1 MATARSPY
9 GMAIAENCQGCE
21 QRDGDYFCSFASP
34 ALRAFEKLSFT
45 STFPKGAVIFVE
57 EQAARG
63 IFVLCR
69 GRVKLSVNSSD
80 GKTLIVRIAEPGEV
94 LGLSSTV
101 LHKPYQVT
109 AETLEPCQL
118 KFVKAD
124 DFLQFLQKDA
134 DVCFRVAQQ
143 LSEEY
148 SEACREIGS
157 LGLSHSAAERLAS
170 LLLDWGASN
179 GAGDKQPVRLTLTH
193 EEMAQ
198 MIGTSRETVTR
209 LLGKFKERQLI
220 QLRGSNLL
228 IRNPQ
233 QLQAL
238 SVDARGMAVEK

>member
-9 GMAIAENCQGCE
+9 GIEIAESCQHCE
-21 QRDGDYFCSFASP
+21 ARDGDYFCSFSTP
-34 ALRAFEKLSFT
+34 ALRSFEKISFT
-45 STFPKGAVIFVE
+45 ATFPKGAVIFVE

-63 IFVLCR
+63 IYVLCR

-118 KFVKAD
+118 KFVKAE

-148 SEACREIGS
+148 NQACREIGS

-170 LLLDWGASN
+170 LLLDWASTD
-179 GAGDKQPVRLTLTH
+179 GSAARQPVRLTLTH

-209 LLGKFKERQLI
+209 LLGKFKQRQLI
-220 QLRGSNLL
+220 QLRGSSLL
-228 IRNPQ
+228 VRNPDG
-233 QLQAL
+233 LAAMAA
-238 SVDARGMAVEK
+238 DARGISGEK

>member
-1 MATARSPY
+1 ME
-9 GMAIAENCQGCE
+9 IADSCQHC
-21 QRDGDYFCSFASP
+21 QSRDGDYFCSFSSP

-118 KFVKAD
+118 KFVKAE

-148 SEACREIGS
+148 NQACREIGS

-179 GAGDKQPVRLTLTH
+179 GGVKQPVRLTLTH

-209 LLGKFKERQLI
+209 LLGKFKQRQLI
-220 QLRGSNLL
+220 QLRGSSLL
-228 IRNPQ
+228 IRNAQ
-233 QLQAL
+233 ELQAL
-238 SVDARGMAVEK
+238 AVDARGLGVET

>member
-1 MATARSPY
+1 ME
-9 GMAIAENCQGCE
+9 IADSCQHC
-21 QRDGDYFCSFASP
+21 QSRDGDYFCSFSSP

-118 KFVKAD
+118 KFVKAE

-148 SEACREIGS
+148 NQACREIGS

-179 GAGDKQPVRLTLTH
+179 GGVKQPVRLTLTH

-209 LLGKFKERQLI
+209 LLGKFKQRQLI
-220 QLRGSNLL
+220 QLRGSSLL
-228 IRNPQ
+228 IRNAQ
-233 QLQAL
+233 ELQAL
-238 SVDARGMAVEK
+238 AVDARGLGVEK